1 MSAPT
6 AGPARGLVFVLSG
19 PAGVGKDAVLAR
31 LLERGVKIGRVVT
44 AITRPPRPS
53 EVEGRDYYFVSRE
66 RFMEMIAAGELLEW
80 ADYVGSP
87 RGAPIWSLKRTL
99 RRGRD
104 AILKIDVDGARQV
117 RARLPQAIT
126 IFLEPPNL
134 QTLLQRMAV
143 RGHDDPAEMERRLR
157 RAEEELA
164 VGPSYDYRVVNR
176 EGELERAVDEVAGII
191 AAERAR
197 VPPRVVEL
205 PG

>member
-1 MSAPT
+1 MS
-6 AGPARGLVFVLSG
+6 GPARGLVFVLSG

-31 LLERGVKIGRVVT
+31 LLERGVEVGRVVT
-44 AITRPPRPS
+44 AVTRPPRPN

-66 RFMEMIAAGELLEW
+66 RFTEMVAAGDLLEW

-87 RGAPIWSLKRTL
+87 RGTPLWSLEQTL

-104 AILKIDVDGARQV
+104 ALLKIDVDGARQV
-117 RARLPQAIT
+117 RARLPEAIT

-134 QTLLQRMAV
+134 QTLLQRMAT
-143 RGHDDPAEMERRLR
+143 RGHDDPAEMQRRLA
-157 RAEEELA
+157 RAEEEVA
-164 VGPSYDYRVVNR
+164 VGPSYDYRIVNR
-176 EGELERAVDEVAGII
+176 EGELDRAVDEVAGII

-205 PG
+205 A

>member
-1 MSAPT
+1 VWPVS
-6 AGPARGLVFVLSG
+6 GPARGLVFVLSG

-31 LLERGVKIGRVVT
+31 LLERGVEVGRVVT
-44 AITRPPRPS
+44 AITRPPRPN

-66 RFMEMIAAGELLEW
+66 KFAQMVAAGELLEW
-80 ADYVGSP
+80 AEYVGSP
-87 RGAPIWSLKRTL
+87 RGTPLWSLEHTL
-99 RRGRD
+99 ERGHD

-117 RARLPQAIT
+117 RSRLPEAVT

-134 QTLLQRMAV
+134 QILLQRMAT
-143 RGHDDPAEMERRLR
+143 RGHDDPVEMQRRLR

-176 EGELERAVDEVAGII
+176 EGELERAVDEVASII

-205 PG
+205 GQ